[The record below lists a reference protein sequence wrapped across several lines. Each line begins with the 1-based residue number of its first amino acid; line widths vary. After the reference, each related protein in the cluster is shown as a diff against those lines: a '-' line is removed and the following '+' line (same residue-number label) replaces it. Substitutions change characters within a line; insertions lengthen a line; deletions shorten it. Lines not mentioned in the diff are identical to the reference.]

1 MLRIGKTIF
10 GLLALTILL
19 GSCWSKKN
27 DLGHDIPSQLVCRF
41 TEGVLTE
48 PGNGSINVDPSA
60 FVAHSSDPFI
70 QHLNTDFYGNFFPL
84 PDNAPLKFKKGV
96 WYKMEIFLFDGKNNP
111 LNQQFLKPDQIE
123 KHQFFFNLLSDE
135 SVIDKGISYYYS
147 DFIDGHLLDSPVGF
161 TGYIRVNQEVQDAQL
176 RLLLVHLLKGDKYEA
191 DGKPNPF
198 DKPSP
203 RVLEFGDLTAFMP
216 FKIEK

>member
-70 QHLNTDFYGNFFPL
+70 QHLNTDFYGNFFPCRT
-84 PDNAPLKFKKGV
+84 
-96 WYKMEIFLFDGKNNP
+96 M
-111 LNQQFLKPDQIE
+111 
-123 KHQFFFNLLSDE
+123 LL
-135 SVIDKGISYYYS
+135 
-147 DFIDGHLLDSPVGF
+147 
-161 TGYIRVNQEVQDAQL
+161 
-176 RLLLVHLLKGDKYEA
+176 
-191 DGKPNPF
+191 
-198 DKPSP
+198 
-203 RVLEFGDLTAFMP
+203 
-216 FKIEK
+216 

>member
-10 GLLALTILL
+10 GLIALTILL
-19 GSCWSKKN
+19 GSCRSKKN
-27 DLGHDIPSQLVCRF
+27 DLGHDTPTQLVCRF

-48 PGNGSINVDPSA
+48 PGAGSINVNPSA

-70 QHLNTDFYGNFFPL
+70 QHLNTDFYGSFFPL

-111 LNQQFLKPDQIE
+111 INQQFLKPDQIE
-123 KHQFFFNLLSDE
+123 KHQFFFNLLSGE

-147 DFIDGHLLDSPVGF
+147 DFIDGYLLDSPVGF